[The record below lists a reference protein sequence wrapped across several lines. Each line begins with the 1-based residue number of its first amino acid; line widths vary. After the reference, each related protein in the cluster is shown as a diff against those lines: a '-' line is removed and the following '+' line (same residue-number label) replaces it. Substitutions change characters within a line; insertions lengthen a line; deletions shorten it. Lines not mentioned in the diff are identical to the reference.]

1 MESLHSTRDY
11 AVHEARRRVWDR
23 GFSVK
28 GHILFP
34 FTIVHQN
41 LLTHNAIAL
50 RDYEGRVTQY
60 TYDLMS
66 KFALFAGKPIDAS
79 AWFNY
84 YSFDVMGD
92 FAFGKSFN
100 MLQTGSY
107 HYAITWLDSSMTLLG
122 RFTPI
127 AWAVPVGAIA
137 PIVGA
142 TFRRFIRFCN
152 AQLDER
158 RVAGSKVPDITSWLL
173 KAAPDV
179 NDLEAT
185 KWLHGDSRLIIVA
198 GSDTVAIALTH
209 LFYYLAVNPAQ
220 VDKLRKELEPLMKG
234 DEPFTVRNVQNAK
247 HLNAIIHETLRM
259 HPPVPSGVFR
269 TTPSQGITVDGTFIP
284 GGVNLIV
291 PFYTIGRCEIPY
303 ILLRSTTMLFLVV
316 TVTDSEQRMN
326 ASPSPTNSY
335 PSGGTINPTLLR
347 RKMRTRRSL

>member
-1 MESLHSTRDY
+1 MN
-11 AVHEARRRVWDR
+11 
-23 GFSVK
+23 
-28 GHILFP
+28 
-34 FTIVHQN
+34 QN
-41 LLTHNAIAL
+41 SLTHNPIAL
-50 RDYEGRVTQY
+50 RDYEGRVTDY
-60 TYDLMS
+60 TYQLMS

-122 RFTPI
+122 LFTPI
-127 AWAVPVGAIA
+127 GWAIPVGAIA
-137 PIVGA
+137 PIIGA

-158 RVAGSKVPDITSWLL
+158 RAAGSKVPDITSWLL

-179 NDLEAT
+179 NDVEAT

-220 VDKLRKELEPLMKG
+220 VDKLRKELEPLMRG
-234 DEPFTVRNVQNAK
+234 DEPFSVRNVQNAK
-247 HLNAIIHETLRM
+247 HLNAVIHETLRM

-269 TTPSQGITVDGTFIP
+269 TTPPQGITVDGTFIP
-284 GGVNLIV
+284 GDVNVTV
-291 PFYTIGRCEIPY
+291 PFYAIGRCEIPY
-303 ILLRSTTMLFLVV
+303 ILFRCTTIWLVV
-316 TVTDSEQRMN
+316 IVTDCEQRKN
-326 ASPSPTNSY
+326 ASPFLTNSF
-335 PSGGTINPTLLR
+335 PSGGTSNLISS
-347 RKMRTRRSL
+347 RKRMPMRRSL

>member
-28 GHILFP
+28 GNILFP
-34 FTIVHQN
+34 FPIITSFSGPN
-41 LLTHNAIAL
+41 LLTHSPIAL

-66 KFALFAGKPIDAS
+66 KFALFSGKPIDAS

-137 PIVGA
+137 PIIGA

-220 VDKLRKELEPLMKG
+220 VDKLRKELEPLMRG

-247 HLNAIIHETLRM
+247 HLNAIINETLRM

-269 TTPSQGITVDGTFIP
+269 TTPPQGITVDGTFIP
-284 GGVNLIV
+284 GGVNIVV
-291 PFYTIGRCEIPY
+291 PFYTIGRCEMPY
-303 ILLRSTTMLFLVV
+303 PFSGLLRCCCW
-316 TVTDSEQRMN
+316 
-326 ASPSPTNSY
+326 
-335 PSGGTINPTLLR
+335 
-347 RKMRTRRSL
+347 

>member
-11 AVHEARRRVWDR
+11 AVHEARRRIWDR

-34 FTIVHQN
+34 FPITTGFTGPN
-41 LLTHNAIAL
+41 LLTHSPIAL

-66 KFALFAGKPIDAS
+66 KFALFSGKSIDAS

-137 PIVGA
+137 PIIGA

-220 VDKLRKELEPLMKG
+220 VDKLRKELEPLMRG

-247 HLNAIIHETLRM
+247 HLNAIINETLRM

-269 TTPSQGITVDGTFIP
+269 TTPPQGITVDGTFIP
-284 GGVNLIV
+284 GGVNIVV
-291 PFYTIGRCEIPY
+291 PFYTIGRCEIP
-303 ILLRSTTMLFLVV
+303 LLLFRFTVLLLLVS
-316 TVTDSEQRMN
+316 TVTDCEQRK
-326 ASPSPTNSY
+326 SVSRSPTSSS
-335 PSGGTINPTLLR
+335 PSGGTTNLT
-347 RKMRTRRSL
+347 S